1 MPESKSRQP
10 HKHPHHHPDPSTVHP
25 KHKILG
31 KVSIIIGLFVGL
43 LGLGISF
50 FIDSTSSTGLLTG
63 AVVGG
68 LIGLIFGYQI
78 DKSLLK
84 KR

>member
-10 HKHPHHHPDPSTVHP
+10 HKHPHHNADPSIVHN
-25 KHKILG
+25 KNKKLG

-50 FIDSTSSTGLLTG
+50 FIDSSSATGLLTG
-63 AVVGG
+63 TIVGG

-84 KR
+84 K